1 MQSPPVGKY
10 GHNAKFAQQH
20 TDSLA
25 VNQHVGRVLTKN
37 NKKSSMSNDSLKQ
50 RGSNKRSGSINCLN
64 SLSPT
69 PNKQMSQ
76 RQQQLLDEIEKQQ
89 RQKERK
95 VKLAKKVLA
104 NEYKKKVFR
113 KINEAVQSDDF
124 VSLITNESKAR
135 FDEANKIGQSHI
147 KVMTSDPQMNQL
159 SNSQSPQSLL
169 KNNNLANAG
178 NLITVHENTSH
189 NDVVFEQRSKMS
201 QSGSPRISLNLKKQ
215 ESEGMSEFQNT
226 DDKQNTQNN
235 QGAAS
240 DDNEVTLSSIS
251 TVINPEQQ
259 LNQNTPTSK
268 TNFASN
274 ENSKKFK
281 YDKDMIQNMIE

>member
-1 MQSPPVGKY
+1 
-10 GHNAKFAQQH
+10 
-20 TDSLA
+20 
-25 VNQHVGRVLTKN
+25 
-37 NKKSSMSNDSLKQ
+37 
-50 RGSNKRSGSINCLN
+50 
-64 SLSPT
+64 
-69 PNKQMSQ
+69 
-76 RQQQLLDEIEKQQ
+76 
-89 RQKERK
+89 
-95 VKLAKKVLA
+95 
-104 NEYKKKVFR
+104 
-113 KINEAVQSDDF
+113 
-124 VSLITNESKAR
+124 
-135 FDEANKIGQSHI
+135 
-147 KVMTSDPQMNQL
+147 MTSDPQMNQL